1 MHVSAGG
8 ARVNGPKKRG
18 FTRREFA
25 RRAVMASAAA
35 SLGATVSAEALQAE
49 LPAKSATETKTT
61 QAPAAQTQ
69 DAAQAPKLSVEGQA
83 EAEARLQA
91 ILSRYGRRFSEAQKE
106 DLRRLC
112 FLAQPPLDHLRAYA
126 LTNGDGPAL
135 YLKPLVER
143 EKKAARA
150 DKTAASRKPVSAR

>member
-1 MHVSAGG
+1 
-8 ARVNGPKKRG
+8 VNGPKKRG

-35 SLGATVSAEALQAE
+35 SLGATVSAEARQAE
-49 LPAKSATETKTT
+49 LPAKSAAETKTT
-61 QAPAAQTQ
+61 QAQ
-69 DAAQAPKLSVEGQA
+69 DAAQAPKLSAEGQA
-83 EAEARLQA
+83 EAEARLQT
-91 ILSRYGRRFSEAQKE
+91 ILIRYGGRFSEAQKG

-150 DKTAASRKPVSAR
+150 DKTAASRKPLSAR

>member
-1 MHVSAGG
+1 M
-8 ARVNGPKKRG
+8 NGPKKRG

-35 SLGATVSAEALQAE
+35 SFSATVSAEVLQPE
-49 LPAKSATETKTT
+49 LRAQSAAQTKTT
-61 QAPAAQTQ
+61 QIPPAQAQ
-69 DAAQAPKLSVEGQA
+69 DAAQLPKLSAEGQA

-91 ILSRYGRRFSEAQKE
+91 ILSRYGSRFSDAQKA

-112 FLAQPPLDHLRAYA
+112 FLAQPPLDRLRAYP
-126 LTNGDGPAL
+126 LKNGDGPAL

-143 EKKAARA
+143 EKKPARS
-150 DKTAASRKPVSAR
+150 DKTSSSKKTISAR